1 SLSLFTARSVA
12 VNCKHF
18 LPIQNVE
25 EIIVSGGGAYNRA
38 VMKSLE
44 KEFSLVSIVTS
55 DTFGI
60 DPHMKEAL
68 GFAVLGAAYLK
79 GIPGNSPSVT
89 GASRPVVLGKLTV

>member
-1 SLSLFTARSVA
+1 
-12 VNCKHF
+12 
-18 LPIQNVE
+18 
-25 EIIVSGGGAYNRA
+25 
-38 VMKSLE
+38 MKSLE